1 VNLYKTYTF
10 AIPVP
15 GSQGLTTKIK
25 DIPAFLLGEPN
36 SVRVG
41 ELSEEPR
48 YPALEAKHV
57 KWHAHHQQTC
67 IWALVAD
74 RIDVVMQNCDFSA
87 KKDNIDPT
95 YVELEGGT
103 YVVSNLTRMHA
114 SCLGETSK
122 PPTSQPCS
130 PCLIH
135 IECGC
140 SLLSDETTL
149 FSAQTTRPCDNFSAT
164 VEVRHSVNLAIL
176 QSFYEVTNISL
187 SGRSL
192 LRAEQVPEHQ
202 ALELKFFGEAT
213 DKLWAADEA
222 ASYSLK
228 RLSESLKNDSVIM
241 HTPAEAIVHEM
252 LTRNTLL
259 TTFTWTNWNAWL
271 SILPWLGVI
280 TLAIWQCITHRKLSM
295 VAVACSLQM
304 CAKIPKARAYDLR
317 TLPPTTTFSPVEW
330 LATVARIRH
339 FDMMIT
345 SYLLTLTA
353 VVLVIIV
360 ILARA
365 FARRT
370 FLYIELTAENVV
382 THLRYFT
389 LPDATRNYTVKMSK
403 HPTRLNI
410 RSFGFFGVVTF
421 ASKPWTLIHATT
433 RQQIPLPNC
442 VIVPF
447 WQIRRLKIALSSPSH
462 SVAPLIVHTH
472 EYVYNTVNT
481 VPVTDQPPQYV

>member
-1 VNLYKTYTF
+1 MAKILQNVSQTLYQAGFELCQETPKGVYIASNCDVVRRDQEFYVQLRLSYAKLGQAHVNVYKTYTF

-25 DIPAFLLGEPN
+25 DIPTFLLGEPN
-36 SVRVG
+36 SVRIG

-67 IWALVAD
+67 IWALVA
-74 RIDVVMQNCDFSA
+74 
-87 KKDNIDPT
+87 KDNKDPT

-103 YVVSNLTRMHA
+103 YVVSNLTRIHA
-114 SCLGETSK
+114 SCPGETSE

-140 SLLSDETTL
+140 SLLSDETIL
-149 FSAQTTRPCDNFSAT
+149 FPAQTTRPCDNFSAT
-164 VEVRHSVNLAIL
+164 VEVRHTVNFATL
-176 QSFYEVTNISL
+176 QSFYDVTNISL

-192 LRAEQVPEHQ
+192 LRSDQVPEHQ
-202 ALELKFFGEAT
+202 PLELKFFGEAT
-213 DKLWAADEA
+213 DKFWAADEA

-241 HTPAEAIVHEM
+241 HTPAEAIVHEI

-271 SILPWLGVI
+271 SILPWLGVVI
-280 TLAIWQCITHRKLSM
+280 LAIWQCITHRKLSM
-295 VAVACSLQM
+295 VAVACSLEM
-304 CAKIPKARAYDLR
+304 CARLPKARAYDLR
-317 TLPPTTTFSPVEW
+317 TPPPTTTFSPVEW
-330 LATVARIRH
+330 LATVAQIRH

-345 SYLLTLTA
+345 SYLLILTA
-353 VVLVIIV
+353 GVIVIIM
-360 ILARA
+360 ILVRA

-370 FLYIELTAENVV
+370 FLYIEITADNLV
-382 THLRYFT
+382 TQLRYFT

-403 HPTRLNI
+403 RPTRLNI
-410 RSFGFFGVVTF
+410 RSFGLFRVVKF
-421 ASKPWTLIHATT
+421 ASKP
-433 RQQIPLPNC
+433 
-442 VIVPF
+442 
-447 WQIRRLKIALSSPSH
+447 
-462 SVAPLIVHTH
+462 
-472 EYVYNTVNT
+472 
-481 VPVTDQPPQYV
+481 